1 MWKDLTMSQR
11 ADMMDLYLS
20 KGITSL
26 DDMRSLYDSSIND
39 TAQGTSF
46 SDGGS
51 IHIDPSKKGTF
62 TAAAKKHGM
71 GVQEFASRV
80 LANKEDYSPAMVK
93 KANFARNASKWHG
106 YGGSLYPDGGWMGN
120 TMRLLAD
127 ANKLADMGEKVNRNK
142 PKSPASPPMITTGGA
157 GYIPPAPQVDIKPIV
172 NLPKSVNEARL
183 RLYNMVSPAWGFTDD
198 TIKATMDTM
207 LHGTNDFVDSPVGTK
222 VSDPYVDGVWA
233 EYLQIPK
240 NKRRSSYQLQ
250 KSSYRP
256 TVGDASNVNY
266 YTIPVDAD
274 TKARLVREGT
284 ALQTGKNKNSRV
296 LANYNSGT
304 HTIGKGRDSEGD
316 YVSYYDRFD
325 LNPFSGISSE
335 TSLSGNPV
343 IKALGLDSSKVGDLS
358 FGIGKPL
365 EFYDRIHLDDY
376 YNVPQQYR
384 GTSYLPEIT
393 IKGRK

>member
-26 DDMRSLYDSSIND
+26 DDMRSLYDSSISD

-51 IHIDPSKKGTF
+51 IHIKPENRGKF
-62 TAAAKKHGM
+62 TALKERTGHSATWFKEHGTPAQKKM
-71 GVQEFASRV
+71 ATFA
-80 LANKEDYSPAMVK
+80 LN
-93 KANFARNASKWHG
+93 ARHWKHG
-106 YGGSLYPDGGWMGN
+106 YGGNLYDDGGWMGN

-157 GYIPPAPQVDIKPIV
+157 GYIPPAPQVNMKPIV

>member
-26 DDMRSLYDSSIND
+26 DDMRSLYDSSISD

-51 IHIDPSKKGTF
+51 IHIKPENRGKF
-62 TAAAKKHGM
+62 TALKKRTGHSATWFKEHGTPAQRKM
-71 GVQEFASRV
+71 ATFA
-80 LANKEDYSPAMVK
+80 LN
-93 KANFARNASKWHG
+93 ARHWKHG
-106 YGGSLYPDGGWMGN
+106 YGGNLYDGGGWMGN

-127 ANKLADMGEKVNRNK
+127 ASKLADMGEKVNRDK
-142 PKSPASPPMITTGGA
+142 PKSPASPPIITTGGA
-157 GYIPPAPQVDIKPIV
+157 GYIPPAPQVNMKPIV

-335 TSLSGNPV
+335 TSLSNNPV